1 MKISDIQVR
10 TNDRYE
16 FVSITDEVKRA
27 VIGSG
32 VDEGVCLVSS
42 THTTAAVTV
51 NEDYDRDVPRDL
63 AVACHAFVGSLDVR
77 FEHAEGNSDSHLLT
91 SLFGQSA
98 ALGAR
103 RRAGPRALAGC
114 LPGGVRRSA
123 EQDRADRRLPGLKAK
138 NGGAKRSVV
147 WLARCLVILC
157 LPVRYVVGCFVG
169 RYPYMTERLGGRR
182 ERIRE
187 GGASSRWGRGRVGGA
202 PASA

>member
-1 MKISDIQVR
+1 VKMTVR
-10 TNDRYE
+10 E
-16 FVSITDEVKRA
+16 A
-27 VIGSG
+27 G

-63 AVACHAFVGSLDVR
+63 AAACRAFVESLDVR

-91 SLFGQSA
+91 SLFGQSQR
-98 ALGAR
+98 LGAR
-103 RRAGPRALAGC
+103 RGARPRALAGR
-114 LPGGVRRSA
+114 LPGGVRRPE
-123 EQDRADRRLPGLKAK
+123 EQDRADRGVSGLRAK

-157 LPVRYVVGCFVG
+157 LPVRYAVGCFVG

-187 GGASSRWGRGRVGGA
+187 GGASSRWGRRRVGGA